1 MVASFINSS
10 DGGESRFSRGSAPDS
25 FPLRK
30 IASRMFAAA
39 LAFAFDFP
47 NRLPECCALT
57 HP

>member
-1 MVASFINSS
+1 MVASFINSPG
-10 DGGESRFSRGSAPDS
+10 GGESRFARERDLDS

-47 NRLPECCALT
+47 NRLPECCVLT

>member
-10 DGGESRFSRGSAPDS
+10 VCGESRFSRGSAPDS

-30 IASRMFAAA
+30 IASRMFEVT

-47 NRLPECCALT
+47 NRLPEYCALT